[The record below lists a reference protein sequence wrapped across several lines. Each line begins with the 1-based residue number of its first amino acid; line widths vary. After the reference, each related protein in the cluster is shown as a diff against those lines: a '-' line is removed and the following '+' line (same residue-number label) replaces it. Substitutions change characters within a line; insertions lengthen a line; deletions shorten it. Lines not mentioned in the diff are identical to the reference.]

1 MKKLWVL
8 ILILCLAFF
17 ACDLETDEDV
27 LEAQFEI
34 VSVTQDY
41 YEYLGEWGY
50 VEINY
55 TITNTGSLHID
66 FYDIYFEVTCESG
79 AVYSDW
85 TCGLNVPVG
94 KTYHD
99 FTYVSVGNNKALSA
113 KISGYELSKYDW

>member
-1 MKKLWVL
+1 MRKLWVL
-8 ILILCLAFF
+8 SLIFCLALF
-17 ACDLETDEDV
+17 ACDLETDEDI

-41 YEYLGEWGY
+41 YDYSGEWGS

-55 TITNTGSLHID
+55 AITNTGTLYID
-66 FYDIYFEVTCESG
+66 FYDVYFDVTCESG

-85 TCGLNVPVG
+85 PCGLNVPVG

-99 FTYVSVGNNKALSA
+99 FTYVWVGNNKALIVS
-113 KISGYELSKYDW
+113 ISGYELTNYDW